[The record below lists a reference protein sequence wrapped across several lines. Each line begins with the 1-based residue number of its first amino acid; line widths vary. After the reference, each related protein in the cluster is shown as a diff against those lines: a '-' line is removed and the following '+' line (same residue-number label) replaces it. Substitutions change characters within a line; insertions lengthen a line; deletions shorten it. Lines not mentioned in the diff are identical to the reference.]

1 MKAMKKSLFAILAVG
16 ALLAT
21 ACSFD
26 EDPKSDASVNM
37 VFSSEGGL
45 KTYAYS
51 FYNVL
56 PTYADAAHRDATLDY
71 GVKQSI
77 SGMGVGAYTVN
88 SSTSWSWSALRNINF
103 FLENNVN
110 EAVPE
115 AIRNNYNG
123 IARLFRAR
131 FYFDKLVTY
140 GPVPWIDK
148 VFNSPDDEEL
158 YKGQD
163 TRDLIIEKIMEDLD
177 YAYNN
182 ITVVGATENAS
193 TVNKWIAM
201 GLKSRVCL
209 FEAAWRKYHANDA
222 LDFAKTG
229 CTKYSAND
237 LYTLAAA
244 AAKEV
249 MDKGPYKL
257 HTGTAYKG
265 AGTGAYRELFT
276 SINTQTDE
284 VMFAIVCDAAI
295 QLGENNWW
303 WNSSTYGP
311 HLCMSRK
318 FAKTYLNLDGTPY
331 DEFKDDGTYKQFF
344 EETKDRDYRMNM
356 TLRAY
361 DYERTTPAGKALTP
375 ANFQGHSLSG
385 YQVTK
390 FVMDDI
396 SYDDARTNDNNTP
409 LMRYAEILLNY
420 AEAKAELGTLT
431 DGDWAQTIGALRKR
445 AGITGG
451 TEETGTLSTKPTKA
465 EPYIASYYPK
475 MASNPTLLEVL
486 REREIELAFE
496 GFRLID
502 LKRWAMINLWVDDP
516 WDGIFIPAI
525 NAPVDLNGDGKPDA
539 YFYNTDKIGDET
551 YAPIQVYVG
560 TASNNYLNVKP
571 VEGGYFIHYAMP
583 GRAWPERQYLYPIP
597 QVVLDLKHSD
607 YGNGLTQNPGW

>member
-1 MKAMKKSLFAILAVG
+1 MKAMKKSLFAILAFG

-21 ACSFD
+21 ACTFD
-26 EDPKSDASVNM
+26 EEPKSDASVSM

-56 PTYADAAHRDATLDY
+56 PTDDNAAHRDATLDY

-77 SGMGVGAYTVN
+77 SGMEVGAYTVN
-88 SSTSWSWSALRNINF
+88 SSTSWSWTALRNINF

-110 EAVPE
+110 EEVPA

-148 VFNSPDDEEL
+148 VFNSPEDEDL
-158 YKGQD
+158 FKGQD
-163 TRDLIIEKIMEDLD
+163 TRDLIIEKIIEDLD
-177 YAYNN
+177 YAYDN
-182 ITVVGATENAS
+182 ITVVSSDNAALV
-193 TVNKWIAM
+193 TKWLAPAF
-201 GLKSRVCL
+201 KSRVCL

-229 CTKYSAND
+229 CTKYSPND

-276 SINTQTDE
+276 SLNTQTDE
-284 VMFAIVCDAAI
+284 VIFAIVADAAI
-295 QLGENNWW
+295 DLGEQNWW

-331 DEFKDDGTYKQFF
+331 NEFNADGSYKQFF
-344 EETKDRDYRMNM
+344 EETKGRDYRMNQ

-361 DYERTTPAGKALTP
+361 DYERTTPAGPALTP
-375 ANFQGHSLSG
+375 ANFQGHSLTG

-396 SYDDARTNDNNTP
+396 SYDDAATNDNNTP
-409 LMRYAEILLNY
+409 LMRYAEVLLNY
-420 AEAKAELGTLT
+420 AEAKAELGSLT
-431 DGDWAQTIGALRKR
+431 DADWAQTVGALRAR

-451 TEETGTLSTKPTKA
+451 TDETGTLTARPTKA

-475 MASNPTLLEVL
+475 MASNPALLEVL

-496 GFRLID
+496 GFRLQD
-502 LKRWAMINLWVDDP
+502 LKRWAMINLWTEDP

-539 YFYNTDKIGDET
+539 YFYDTDKIGDET
-551 YAPIQVYVG
+551 YASIQVYVG
-560 TASNNYLNVKP
+560 TAKNNYLNVKP
-571 VEGGYFIHYAMP
+571 VDGGYLIHYAMP

-597 QVVLDLKHSD
+597 QVVLDLYSD
-607 YGNGLTQNPGW
+607 KNQLRQNPGW